1 VTNRRDVLQ
10 SALAVTTLPI
20 AGALQSLSGANHL
33 RPLDVVYDT
42 SFAPSIAF
50 ANELSRHGST
60 PYSFSGDVTDLWYHT
75 LDAKWRAAPVA
86 LAGLTAH
93 GPLFCLERLG
103 WEYGLRLTFRSEH
116 YGETLDS
123 LRHSLDGPNTHAQE
137 LDSWVAAGAAWPRE
151 VASLLARDPQT
162 LSQPLSALRV
172 GAVRSATAGDDSYSR
187 YRFVSWVL
195 SPMRR

>member
-10 SALAVTTLPI
+10 SALALTTLPI
-20 AGALQSLSGANHL
+20 AGALQSLSGKNHF
-33 RPLDVVYDT
+33 RRLDVVCD
-42 SFAPSIAF
+42 SSLPPSIAF

-60 PYSFSGDVTDLWYHT
+60 TYSFAGDVTDLWYNT
-75 LDAKWRAAPVA
+75 LHAKWRTAPLT

-123 LRHSLDGPNTHAQE
+123 LLHSLDDPNTHAQD
-137 LDSWVAAGAAWPRE
+137 LSSWVAAGAAWPRE
-151 VASLLARDPQT
+151 VAGLLARDLRT
-162 LSQPLSALRV
+162 LSQPLSGPRV
-172 GAVRSATAGDDSYSR
+172 GGVRSAMAGDDSYSR

-195 SPMRR
+195 SPIRR